1 MVVLSETIFAQSTAR
16 GRTGIAVIR
25 VSGPAAIPAVHQL
38 ISNPVP
44 PRRPGLRW
52 LHDPATG
59 ERLDQAVVLTFPGP
73 GSATGEDVAE
83 LHLHGSPAVC
93 RAVLAALGAREG
105 LRPAEPGEFTRRA
118 LLNGRLDLAQVEGL
132 GDLLAAETE
141 AQRRQAI
148 RLMEGTLSRRAEAW
162 RAEIV
167 RVLAHVEVG
176 IDFVDDDVPEDVTA
190 GMGAALGGLVEAI
203 EAELAASRMGERIR
217 DGFEVAIVGAPNVGK
232 STLLNALAGRDVA
245 LTSEVAGTTRD
256 VIEVRMDLGGLPVTV
271 LDTAGLRE
279 TEGVV
284 EAMGIARAR
293 ARAEAADLRVFL
305 VAEPD
310 DLAGLGVAAHDGD
323 LVARAKADLGG
334 VGYGLAIS
342 GLTGAGIGELID
354 RIEAVLGEQAAGTA
368 TITHAR
374 QRAAVA
380 AARDRL
386 RAAAERL
393 EASGGDPV
401 LVAEDLR
408 GALRALDVLVGR
420 TDVEAVLDAVFAGFC
435 LGK

>member
-1 MVVLSETIFAQSTAR
+1 MSETIFAQSTAR
-16 GRTGIAVIR
+16 GRSGIAVIR
-25 VSGPAAIPAVHQL
+25 LSGPAAIGSVHKL
-38 ISNPVP
+38 FREPVA

-73 GSATGEDVAE
+73 ASVSGEDVSE

-93 RAVLAALGAREG
+93 RAVNAVLGGLDG

-141 AQRRQAI
+141 AQRRQAL
-148 RLMEGTLSRRAEAW
+148 RLMEGTLSRRAEDW
-162 RAEIV
+162 RREIV

-176 IDFVDDDVPEDVTA
+176 IDFVDADVPDDPTT
-190 GMGAALGGLVEAI
+190 GMGAALTELCARI
-203 EAELAASRMGERIR
+203 DAELAASRMAERIR
-217 DGFEVAIVGAPNVGK
+217 DGFEVAIVGAPNTGK

-245 LTSEVAGTTRD
+245 LTSSDAGTTRD
-256 VIEVRMDLGGLPVTV
+256 VIEVRMDLGGLPGTV

-279 TEGVV
+279 TEGEV
-284 EAMGIARAR
+284 EAMGIALARRRAD
-293 ARAEAADLRVFL
+293 AADLRVLL
-305 VAEPD
+305 VEAPQDAE
-310 DLAGLGVAAHDGD
+310 AHGIELRDGD
-323 LVARAKADLGG
+323 LVVRAKADLGAESDA
-334 VGYGLAIS
+334 LAVS
-342 GLTGAGIGELID
+342 GLTGAGISELID
-354 RIEAVLGEQAAGTA
+354 RIGAVLESRASQTA

-374 QRAAVA
+374 QRQAIE
-380 AARDRL
+380 AARADLQSAATRL
-386 RAAAERL
+386 DAGAPDL
-393 EASGGDPV
+393 V
-401 LVAEDLR
+401 LIAEDLR
-408 GALRALDVLVGR
+408 GALRALDLLVGR